1 MPPRRKAAQKSP
13 SDANGSSDPR
23 APLDPE
29 KHAFVAARLA
39 VHADRPR
46 AEVLAIFGLSEAE
59 WDDLHAR
66 FNARIVDEIRER
78 CGSDAPLEERYPL
91 SSAYAKAY
99 ATAVRDA
106 KRDLDVAA
114 ESQEDERTV
123 RLPPSSSR
131 DEPFSVLGASNRAAT
146 ADKRR

>member
-1 MPPRRKAAQKSP
+1 MSPRE
-13 SDANGSSDPR
+13 

-91 SSAYAKAY
+91 SSTYAKAY

-106 KRDLDVAA
+106 KRDLEVP
-114 ESQEDERTV
+114 EDERTV